1 MSKVTFEDA
10 EDLRDLLKEVIEEDK
25 DTLFSH
31 LSSKLFVL
39 RRRKGEKE
47 VEWYARIKLVPKEY
61 KDMFDSD
68 AEYIIEFDESNF
80 DPMSDLQKKGIVFHE
95 LNHTFLTDKGTYKLL
110 KHPIM
115 EFPVVIE
122 RYGSILPMGRRVIE
136 SVEKYNQSIETTRH
150 RHPEVDG

>member
-1 MSKVTFEDA
+1 MIDTTKLDSITYFEGISNEITIFEGVVLSKE
-10 EDLRDLLKEVIEEDK
+10 RIKILLKEVIEEDK

-80 DPMSDLQKKGIVFHE
+80 DPMI
-95 LNHTFLTDKGTYKLL
+95 
-110 KHPIM
+110 
-115 EFPVVIE
+115 
-122 RYGSILPMGRRVIE
+122 GR
-136 SVEKYNQSIETTRH
+136 
-150 RHPEVDG
+150 